1 MVVIIIA
8 IVTNAY
14 LKEIVVIEIG
24 IIVVV
29 KIIIMI
35 VVAIMEM
42 KIIVIE
48 GVVDFYQIFVIVS
61 DFKII

>member
-29 KIIIMI
+29 KIIMI

>member
-24 IIVVV
+24 IIGVV

-48 GVVDFYQIFVIVS
+48 GVVDFYQIFVNVS